1 MAEVS
6 ETSDSHVAE
15 NAAAIA
21 DAAENAI
28 ARKNAILLAVCQS
41 VNGAAAPLSIGLGGV
56 VGSYLL
62 AADKSLA
69 TAPVT
74 GFNLG
79 AALMSIPAAMLM
91 RRIGRRSGFTIGAMI
106 GATAML
112 FAVQAIR
119 MQSFWLFVLALM
131 VAGSSNAFVQQYRFA
146 AADRGLPEYKP
157 KAISIVLVGGIA
169 AAIVGP
175 QMILNFKDFLQPIPF
190 AGAFL
195 WGTGLFGISIL
206 VIRFMEP
213 GHPTKTA
220 EELAGKPQ
228 RPLIEIMA
236 QPRFIVAAI
245 CGTASYAL
253 MSFVMTAAPL
263 AMLAC
268 GFDVD
273 DSTWGIQW
281 HVMAMFMPS
290 FFTGHLIARYGK
302 VRIVAIGLLILSAG
316 AIVSLNGISLAHFYL
331 TLILLGIGWNFG
343 FIGATSMI
351 TDTYE
356 PHEKN
361 RAQGA
366 NDFILFGTV
375 AFASLMSGFSLNIM
389 GWEFINWIVF
399 PVVAICLAALWW
411 LAVGKAPARLEPRL

>member
-1 MAEVS
+1 MAVIE
-6 ETSDSHVAE
+6 AE
-15 NAAAIA
+15 AR
-21 DAAENAI
+21 ENAI
-28 ARKNAILLAVCQS
+28 ARKNAILLAACQS
-41 VNGAAAPLSIGLGGV
+41 VNGAAAPLSIALGGV

-91 RRIGRRSGFTIGAMI
+91 RKIGRRNGFTFGALI

-112 FAVQAIR
+112 VAVQAIR
-119 MQSFWLFVLALM
+119 MQSFWLFAFALM
-131 VAGSSNAFVQQYRFA
+131 MAGSSNAFVQQYRFA
-146 AADRGLPEYKP
+146 AADRGMPEYRP
-157 KAISIVLVGGIA
+157 KAISIVLIGGIA

-175 QMILNFKDFLQPIPF
+175 QMILRFKDFLEPVPF

-195 WGTGLFGISIL
+195 WGTGLFLLSMVI
-206 VIRFMEP
+206 IRFMEP
-213 GHPTKTA
+213 GHPPKSA
-220 EELAGKPQ
+220 EELANKPQ
-228 RPLIEIMA
+228 RPLLEIMA

-253 MSFVMTAAPL
+253 MSYVMTAAPL

-268 GFDVD
+268 GFDIT

-281 HVMAMFMPS
+281 HVMAMFVPS

-302 VRIVAIGLLILSAG
+302 ERIVMIGLFILAAC
-316 AIVSLNGISLAHFYL
+316 AIVALNGISLAHFYL
-331 TLILLGIGWNFG
+331 ALILLGVGWNFG

-361 RAQGA
+361 KAQGA
-366 NDFILFGTV
+366 NDFILFGSV
-375 AFASLMSGFSLNIM
+375 AMASLMSGLSLNNM
-389 GWEFINWIVF
+389 GWDFMNWIVF
-399 PVVAICLAALWW
+399 PIVGLCLLSLWW
-411 LAVGKAPARLEPRL
+411 LKGRQKLA

>member
-1 MAEVS
+1 MKVDMAVIE
-6 ETSDSHVAE
+6 AE
-15 NAAAIA
+15 AR
-21 DAAENAI
+21 ENTI
-28 ARKNAILLAVCQS
+28 ARKNAILLAACQS
-41 VNGAAAPLSIGLGGV
+41 VNGAAAPLSIALGGV

-91 RRIGRRSGFTIGAMI
+91 RRIGRRNGFTFGALI

-112 FAVQAIR
+112 VAVQAIR
-119 MQSFWLFVLALM
+119 MQSFWLFAFALM
-131 VAGSSNAFVQQYRFA
+131 MAGSSNAFVQQYRFA
-146 AADRGLPEYKP
+146 AADRGMPEYKP
-157 KAISIVLVGGIA
+157 KAISIVLIGGIA

-175 QMILNFKDFLQPIPF
+175 QMILNFKDFLEPVPF

-195 WGTGLFGISIL
+195 WGTGLFLLSMVI
-206 VIRFMEP
+206 IRFMEP
-213 GHPTKTA
+213 GHPPKSA
-220 EELAGKPQ
+220 EELANKPQ
-228 RPLIEIMA
+228 RPLLEIMS

-253 MSFVMTAAPL
+253 MSYVMTAAPL

-268 GFDVD
+268 GFDIT

-281 HVMAMFMPS
+281 HVMAMFVPS

-302 VRIVAIGLLILSAG
+302 ERIVMIGLFILA
-316 AIVSLNGISLAHFYL
+316 ACAVVALNGISLAHFYL
-331 TLILLGIGWNFG
+331 ALILLGVGWNFG

-361 RAQGA
+361 KAQGA
-366 NDFILFGTV
+366 NDFILFGSV
-375 AFASLMSGFSLNIM
+375 AMASLMSGLSLNNM
-389 GWEFINWIVF
+389 GWDFMNWIVF
-399 PVVAICLAALWW
+399 PIVGLCLLSLWW
-411 LAVGKAPARLEPRL
+411 LKGRQKLA

>member
-1 MAEVS
+1 MKVDMAVIE
-6 ETSDSHVAE
+6 AE
-15 NAAAIA
+15 AR
-21 DAAENAI
+21 ENTI
-28 ARKNAILLAVCQS
+28 ARKNAILLAACQS
-41 VNGAAAPLSIGLGGV
+41 VNGAAAPLSIALGGV

-91 RRIGRRSGFTIGAMI
+91 RRIGRRNGFTFGALI

-112 FAVQAIR
+112 VAVQAIR
-119 MQSFWLFVLALM
+119 MQSFWLFAFALM
-131 VAGSSNAFVQQYRFA
+131 MAGSSNAFVQQYRFA
-146 AADRGLPEYKP
+146 AADRGMPEYKP
-157 KAISIVLVGGIA
+157 KAISIVLIGGIA

-175 QMILNFKDFLQPIPF
+175 QMILNFKDFLEPVPF

-195 WGTGLFGISIL
+195 WGTGLFLLSMVI
-206 VIRFMEP
+206 IRFMEP
-213 GHPTKTA
+213 GHPPKSA
-220 EELAGKPQ
+220 EELANKPQ
-228 RPLIEIMA
+228 RPLLEIMA

-253 MSFVMTAAPL
+253 MSYVMTAAPL
-263 AMLAC
+263 AMLSC
-268 GFDVD
+268 GFDIN

-281 HVMAMFMPS
+281 HVMAMFVPS
-290 FFTGHLIARYGK
+290 FVTGHLIARYGK
-302 VRIVAIGLLILSAG
+302 ERIVMIGLFILAAC
-316 AIVSLNGISLAHFYL
+316 AIVALNGISLSHFYL
-331 TLILLGIGWNFG
+331 ALILLGVGWNFG

-361 RAQGA
+361 KAQGA

-375 AFASLMSGFSLNIM
+375 AMASLMSGFSLNNM

-399 PVVAICLAALWW
+399 PIVAICLVSLWW
-411 LAVGKAPARLEPRL
+411 LKGRQKMA

>member
-1 MAEVS
+1 MNMAVIEA
-6 ETSDSHVAE
+6 EARE
-15 NAAAIA
+15 NAV
-21 DAAENAI
+21 
-28 ARKNAILLAVCQS
+28 ARKNAILLAACQS
-41 VNGAAAPLSIGLGGV
+41 VNGAAAPLSIALGGV

-79 AALMSIPAAMLM
+79 AAMMSIPAAMLM
-91 RRIGRRSGFTIGAMI
+91 RKIGRRNGFTFGALI

-112 FAVQAIR
+112 VAVQAIR
-119 MQSFWLFVLALM
+119 MQSFWLFAFALM
-131 VAGSSNAFVQQYRFA
+131 MAGSSNAFVQQYRFA
-146 AADRGLPEYKP
+146 AADRGMPEYRP
-157 KAISIVLVGGIA
+157 KAISIVLIGGIA

-175 QMILNFKDFLQPIPF
+175 QMILRFKDFLEPVPF

-195 WGTGLFGISIL
+195 WGTGLFLLSMVI
-206 VIRFMEP
+206 IRFMEP
-213 GHPTKTA
+213 GHPPKSA
-220 EELAGKPQ
+220 EELANKPQ
-228 RPLIEIMA
+228 RPLLEIMA

-253 MSFVMTAAPL
+253 MSYVMTAAPL

-268 GFDVD
+268 GFDIT

-281 HVMAMFMPS
+281 HVMAMFVPS

-302 VRIVAIGLLILSAG
+302 ERIVMIGLFILAAC
-316 AIVSLNGISLAHFYL
+316 AIVALNGISLAHFYL
-331 TLILLGIGWNFG
+331 ALILLGVGWNFG

-361 RAQGA
+361 KAQGA
-366 NDFILFGTV
+366 NDFILFGSV
-375 AFASLMSGFSLNIM
+375 AMASLMSGLSLNNM
-389 GWEFINWIVF
+389 GWDFMNWIVF
-399 PVVAICLAALWW
+399 PIVGICLISLWW
-411 LAVGKAPARLEPRL
+411 LKGRQKAA

>member
-1 MAEVS
+1 MKVDMAVIE
-6 ETSDSHVAE
+6 AE
-15 NAAAIA
+15 AR
-21 DAAENAI
+21 ENTI
-28 ARKNAILLAVCQS
+28 ARKNAILLAACQS
-41 VNGAAAPLSIGLGGV
+41 VNGAAAPLSIALGGV

-91 RRIGRRSGFTIGAMI
+91 RRIGRRNGFTFGALI

-112 FAVQAIR
+112 VAVQAIR
-119 MQSFWLFVLALM
+119 MQSFWLFAFALM
-131 VAGSSNAFVQQYRFA
+131 MAGSSNAFVQQYRFA
-146 AADRGLPEYKP
+146 AADRGMPEYKP
-157 KAISIVLVGGIA
+157 KAISIVLIGGIA

-175 QMILNFKDFLQPIPF
+175 QMILNFKDFLEPVPF

-195 WGTGLFGISIL
+195 WGTGLFLLSMVI
-206 VIRFMEP
+206 IRFMEP
-213 GHPTKTA
+213 GHPPKSA
-220 EELAGKPQ
+220 EELANKPQ
-228 RPLIEIMA
+228 RPLLEIMA

-253 MSFVMTAAPL
+253 MSYVMTAAPL
-263 AMLAC
+263 AMLSC
-268 GFDVD
+268 GFDIN

-281 HVMAMFMPS
+281 HVMAMFVPS
-290 FFTGHLIARYGK
+290 FVTGHLIARYGK
-302 VRIVAIGLLILSAG
+302 ERIVMIGLFILAAC
-316 AIVSLNGISLAHFYL
+316 AIVALNGISLSHFYL
-331 TLILLGIGWNFG
+331 ALILLGVGWNFG

-361 RAQGA
+361 KAQGA
-366 NDFILFGTV
+366 NDFILFGSV
-375 AFASLMSGFSLNIM
+375 AMASLMSGLSLNNM
-389 GWEFINWIVF
+389 GWDFMNWIVF
-399 PVVAICLAALWW
+399 PIVGICLVSLWW
-411 LAVGKAPARLEPRL
+411 LKGRAPA